1 MSYPKKSYKYI
12 FGPVS
17 SRRFGSSLG
26 IDLSPDKKCCNFD
39 CLYCELAKAKVVN
52 AIENPPLLSDIISEL
67 KLALSEFKN
76 IDVITLTANGEPSLY
91 PSLKEL
97 VSEVNCLKTT
107 QKTLILSN
115 GTSVLDADKFEAML
129 GLDIVKLSLDSAV
142 QKTFRRIDRSL
153 ENIKIENLVEKM
165 AEFRAKFRG
174 LLVMEVLVVKGFND
188 TLEEF
193 EALNL
198 AFEIIKPD
206 RIDISSIDR
215 PPAHEASG
223 IDDEILESLAKFI
236 TASPVVVARKKALN
250 AKLEFSLD
258 ELRKLLKLRPQS
270 KFDVE
275 HNFAQSS
282 KDALETLLQNKE
294 ASRVNLAGVEFYKI
308 I

>member
-1 MSYPKKSYKYI
+1 MSYSKKSYKYI

-26 IDLSPDKKCCNFD
+26 IDLSPNKKCCNFD
-39 CLYCELAKAKVVN
+39 CLYCELAKARVVN
-52 AIENPPLLSDIISEL
+52 AIENPPLLDDIISEL
-67 KLALSEFKN
+67 KLALDEFKN

-91 PSLKEL
+91 PNLKEL
-97 VSEVNCLKTT
+97 VERINCLKTT

-115 GTSVLDADKFEAML
+115 GTSVLSQDKFEAML
-129 GLDIVKLSLDSAV
+129 GLDIVKLSLDSAI

-153 ENIKIENLVEKM
+153 ENIKIQNLVEKM
-165 AEFRAKFRG
+165 AEFRSKFKG

-188 TLEEF
+188 TKSEF

-215 PPAHEASG
+215 PPAHEVSG
-223 IDDEILESLAKFI
+223 VDDEILENLARFI
-236 TASPVVVARKKALN
+236 TASPVVVAKKKALS

-275 HNFAQSS
+275 HNFTQSS
-282 KDALETLLQNKE
+282 KDALVVLLKNNEVAKID
-294 ASRVNLAGVEFYKI
+294 LAGVEFYKI
-308 I
+308 V